1 MKIKKLWEV
10 QAKDRGGFGLLEGD
24 LLILARSVA
33 HAIQKA
39 EKWLK
44 RHSYYA
50 HRVTKVNFVG
60 EIDAF

>member
-1 MKIKKLWEV
+1 MKVRKLWEV
-10 QAKDRGGFGLLEGD
+10 QAKDRGNFGLPEGD

-44 RHSYYA
+44 QHTYYA
-50 HRVTKVNFVG
+50 YRVTKVNFVG
-60 EIDAF
+60 KIDAF